1 MPHSLSHRL
10 LAAIAVACVAV
21 AVPCSAEAAER
32 GALLKA
38 RHVAGLSRAQTSKLV
53 GALGLPGARVRF
65 GVDAYRVTYATV
77 GVDGA
82 PTKATG
88 LVVLPRNRVHRLRT
102 VSYAHGTM
110 ARRSDA
116 PSRDLTG
123 LAGGSALL
131 FGGAGYA
138 TAAPDYL
145 GLGYGPGR
153 HPYMHLATEG
163 SASLDM
169 LRAAHDLGARRHL
182 SLDGRTLVT
191 GFSQGGVAAMALGR
205 LLEQG
210 ADPALRLAA
219 LAPMSGPYDLENVE
233 LPALLA
239 GRLDR
244 VASNYYLS
252 YVMRA
257 WQPIYHVFDS
267 PADVWRGS
275 WGSRTGRLFD
285 GRHDDVAI
293 IGVLPHSLAGLFTT
307 AFRARLADPD
317 GGLLAGMRENDV
329 ACDWAPRA
337 PTRIYAASADDQVAF
352 ANAEHCAADLRA
364 RGVAAPLHDVGKLD
378 HFGSTVAATPQVLA
392 WFDRLDP

>member
-1 MPHSLSHRL
+1 MPHSPSHRL
-10 LAAIAVACVAV
+10 VAVIALACAAVAIPSA
-21 AVPCSAEAAER
+21 AEAAER
-32 GALLKA
+32 GALLQV
-38 RHVAGLSRAQTSKLV
+38 RHVAELSRARTAERVS
-53 GALGLPGARVRF
+53 ALGLPGARVRF

-82 PTKATG
+82 PTTATG
-88 LVVLPRNRVHRLRT
+88 LVVLPRNRVRRLRT

-123 LAGGSALL
+123 LAAASALL

-153 HPYMHLATEG
+153 HPYLHFATEG

-169 LRAAHDLGARRHL
+169 LRAAHELGARRHR
-182 SLDGRTLVT
+182 SLDARTLAT

-205 LLEQG
+205 LLEEG
-210 ADPALRLAA
+210 ADPHLRLAA
-219 LAPMSGPYDLENVE
+219 LAPMSGPYDLENAE
-233 LPALLA
+233 LPAVLA
-239 GRLDR
+239 GRLDP

-252 YVMRA
+252 YAMWA
-257 WQPIYHVFDS
+257 WQSIYHVFDA
-267 PADVWRGS
+267 PADVWRGQ
-275 WGSRTGRLFD
+275 WGARTRRLFD

-293 IGVLPHSLAGLFTT
+293 IGVLPHPLAGLFTT
-307 AFRARLADPD
+307 AFLDRLAHPD
-317 GGLLAGMRENDV
+317 GGLLTGMRENDV

-337 PTRIYAASADDQVAF
+337 PTRIYAANADDQVAF
-352 ANAEHCAADLRA
+352 TNAEHCVADLRA
-364 RGVAAPLHDVGKLD
+364 HGVVAPLHDVGKLD
-378 HFGSTVAATPQVLA
+378 HFGSTVAAAPQVLA
-392 WFDRLDP
+392 WFDRLQP